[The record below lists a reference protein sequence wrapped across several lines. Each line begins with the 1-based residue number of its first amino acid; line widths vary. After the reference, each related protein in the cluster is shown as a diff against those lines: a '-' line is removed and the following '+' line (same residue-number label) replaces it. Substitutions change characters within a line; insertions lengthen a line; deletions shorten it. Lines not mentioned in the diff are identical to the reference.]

1 MAVILALIMVAFRV
15 YNDYVA
21 HTLGVTTALNI
32 LQFVLVLL
40 VASIPV
46 AMPTVFSITLALG
59 ALNLSKKKA
68 IVSRLSSIE
77 EMAGVDILCSDKTG
91 TLTKNQLTL
100 GETSLINAKDA
111 QDVIFIGA
119 LASRKEDNDPID
131 NAVIAAL
138 KDQSKLKDWVLDKF
152 IPFNPV
158 SKKIEAHLHNQTSN
172 EKLWVVKGAPQVIGQ
187 MSDDSAVAN
196 KVNDITDQ
204 LAKRG
209 YRALGVAQSKD
220 EGKTWT
226 VLGVLSMFDPPRDDS
241 KKTIDECK
249 REGIRVKMIT
259 GDDTAIAI
267 ETAKKLGMGTKIYNA
282 SKVFPKDLDPDN
294 VPDDL
299 AKLIAD
305 ADGFARVF
313 PEHKYAI
320 VKTLQKQGH
329 IVAMTGDG
337 VNELLL

>member
-1 MAVILALIMVAFRV
+1 M
-15 YNDYVA
+15 
-21 HTLGVTTALNI
+21 H
-32 LQFVLVLL
+32 
-40 VASIPV
+40 
-46 AMPTVFSITLALG
+46 
-59 ALNLSKKKA
+59 
-68 IVSRLSSIE
+68 
-77 EMAGVDILCSDKTG
+77 
-91 TLTKNQLTL
+91 
-100 GETSLINAKDA
+100 
-111 QDVIFIGA
+111 
-119 LASRKEDNDPID
+119 
-131 NAVIAAL
+131 
-138 KDQSKLKDWVLDKF
+138 KF

-172 EKLWVVKGAPQVIGQ
+172 EKLWVVRGAPQVIGQ